1 MWSWANYLEAS
12 AAEQGRPV
20 LAINLDES
28 PVPAVVTHTAGNVPR
43 AAHGRQAAAAAPE
56 PALPEPTQPV
66 RKGTDRQNFT
76 LLATICSESQ
86 LQPLMPQV
94 LLGKRKLLS
103 AGAWLALQED
113 LPDNVYV
120 KHNDTGWNSE
130 ALLVQR
136 AGSGSRGSP
145 RPGE

>member
-1 MWSWANYLEAS
+1 MEAS

-28 PVPAVVTHTAGNVPR
+28 PVPAVATHTAGNVPR
-43 AAHGRQAAAAAPE
+43 DARGRQAAAASPE

-76 LLATICSESQ
+76 LVAMICSESW

-94 LLGKRKLLS
+94 LLGKRKLLIAD
-103 AGAWLALQED
+103 AGIAAAGRVARKGGPLCEKENRLHAD
-113 LPDNVYV
+113 AR
-120 KHNDTGWNSE
+120 G
-130 ALLVQR
+130 R
-136 AGSGSRGSP
+136 A
-145 RPGE
+145 RPHARAS